1 MRSNFGSRVVMAD
14 TVKPIKFS
22 TERWM
27 RMPGVPT
34 GPPTGTPGDLFAF
47 SGFAD
52 FTGGQEPLTGVG
64 TADTKSQETW
74 VEYNVVE
81 MRVGPHWLR
90 VQGICRAVFIG
101 GHSQVSPDVADA
113 MGFRVQGITSVDV
126 VETSPGVRRIQLG
139 VNVVVRGGFDATI
152 LSLGYHVTA
161 WGTLANPIG
170 NEGVFFTGASDP
182 T

>member
-1 MRSNFGSRVVMAD
+1 MAN
-14 TVKPIKFS
+14 TVKPVKFS

-27 RMPGVPT
+27 RMPSVPT
-34 GPPTGTPGDLFAF
+34 GPPTSGGDLFVF

-52 FTGGQEPLTGVG
+52 FTGGNEPLIGVG
-64 TADTKSQETW
+64 STDGAFQKSWE
-74 VEYNVVE
+74 EYNIVE

-90 VQGICRAVFIG
+90 VHGICPAVSIG
-101 GHSQVSPDVADA
+101 GHSQLFPDEADA
-113 MGFRVQGITSVDV
+113 MGFRVQGITSVDL

-139 VNVVVRGGFDATI
+139 VNVVVRGGVDGRI
-152 LSLGYHVTA
+152 LSLAYQVTA

-170 NEGVFFTGASDP
+170 NEGVFFVGASDP

>member
-1 MRSNFGSRVVMAD
+1 MAD
-14 TVKPIKFS
+14 TVKPIKFA

-27 RMPGVPT
+27 RIPGVPT
-34 GPPTGTPGDLFAF
+34 GLLTATPADLFAF

-52 FTGGQEPLTGVG
+52 FTGGKEALIGTGGKNTTDQE
-64 TADTKSQETW
+64 DW

-90 VQGICRAVFIG
+90 VHGICPAVFIG
-101 GHSQVSPDVADA
+101 GHSQLAPDGADA
-113 MGFRVQGITSVDV
+113 MGFRVQDLTSVDL

-139 VNVVVRGGFDATI
+139 VNVVVRGGVDGTI

-161 WGTLANPIG
+161 WGTLATPIG
-170 NEGVFFTGASDP
+170 KEGVFFAGASDP

>member
-1 MRSNFGSRVVMAD
+1 MAD
-14 TVKPIKFS
+14 TVKPVKFA

-27 RMPGVPT
+27 RMPGIPT
-34 GPPTGTPGDLFAF
+34 GAPTGTPADLFAF

-52 FTGGQEPLTGVG
+52 FTGGKESLMGIG
-64 TADTKSQETW
+64 KADTKGQETW
-74 VEYNVVE
+74 IEYEIVE

-90 VQGICRAVFIG
+90 VHGICPAVFIG
-101 GHSQVSPDVADA
+101 GHSQVSPDVAEA
-113 MGFRVQGITSVDV
+113 MGFRVQDITSVDL
-126 VETSPGVRRIQLG
+126 VETSPGVRRIELN
-139 VNVVVRGGFDATI
+139 VNLVVRGGFDGTI

-170 NEGVFFTGASDP
+170 SEGVFFAGASDP